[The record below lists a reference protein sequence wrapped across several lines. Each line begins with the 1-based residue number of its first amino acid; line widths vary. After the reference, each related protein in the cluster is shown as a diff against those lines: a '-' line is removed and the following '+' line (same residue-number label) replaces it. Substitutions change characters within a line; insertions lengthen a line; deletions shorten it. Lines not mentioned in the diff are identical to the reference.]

1 MRVYSPGFQDQ
12 ATIPVKYVLPGAG
25 GDNVSIP
32 YVWEEMPAG
41 TKSLAL
47 ALIDP
52 HPVANNWIHWLVINI
67 PAQTT
72 SLPEGA
78 SGSNMPQGSQELDNS
93 FGQPGYGGPQPPAG
107 TGEHPYVAT
116 LYALSVEK
124 LDLPQKAKL
133 DQFSQATEG
142 KILDQ
147 AQYTGVF
154 EQ

>member
-1 MRVYSPGFQDQ
+1 MRVHSPEFQDQ
-12 ATIPVKYVLPGAG
+12 ATIPVKYVMPGAG

-32 YVWEEMPAG
+32 YVWEDMPAG

-52 HPVANNWIHWLVINI
+52 HPVAKNWIHWLVVNI

-133 DQFSQATEG
+133 DQFYQAIEG

-147 AQYTGVF
+147 AEYTGVF